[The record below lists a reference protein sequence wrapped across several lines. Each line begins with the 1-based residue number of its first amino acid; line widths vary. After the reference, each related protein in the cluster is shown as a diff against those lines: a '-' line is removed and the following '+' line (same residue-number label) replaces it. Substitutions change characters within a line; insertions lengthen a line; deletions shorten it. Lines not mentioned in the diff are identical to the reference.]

1 MRRHLE
7 HAGVRL
13 EALAKDGSV
22 DRGRYVALA
31 TIAGP
36 PRSKLL
42 WNWNDWGLVLMDS
55 LSGGDGAG
63 SVGGDN
69 TPLDRDLLRRSGL
82 LGVVDGSSRTT
93 HN

>member
-1 MRRHLE
+1 M
-7 HAGVRL
+7 
-13 EALAKDGSV
+13 
-22 DRGRYVALA
+22 A

-36 PRSKLL
+36 PRSMLL
-42 WNWNDWGLVLMDS
+42 LIGNDGGLVLVDS
-55 LSGGDGAG
+55 FSGGDGAG

-82 LGVVDGSSRTT
+82 LGVVDGSSRTI